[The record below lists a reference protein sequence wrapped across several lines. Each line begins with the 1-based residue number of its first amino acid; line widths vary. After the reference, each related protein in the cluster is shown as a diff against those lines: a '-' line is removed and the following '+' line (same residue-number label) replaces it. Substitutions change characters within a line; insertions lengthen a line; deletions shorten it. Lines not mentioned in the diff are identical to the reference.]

1 MRGVGMTVLAL
12 LALGAGAHTL
22 VWLWLTGSLTVGFSD
37 WVAQQRARGWDVEHA
52 LPRRAGWPFAARLVV
67 PDFRVTGAARVVPQG
82 FAWEAGHIALDLTPR
97 HPERLSLTAEGPQRL
112 RIGATS
118 IPYTAEWLQVLM
130 PLDPAMGSRPTEFRL
145 EGLRASA
152 PDGPVTA
159 ARVLALATP
168 GGADDDAG
176 LRLHLTA
183 SRIVLPPGPDAHP
196 FGRGVE
202 SATADAVLSGPPPS
216 PIPMTVREQAEAW
229 RDGGGRIDLQEVAL
243 RWGPLAGALR
253 MTLRLDAALQ
263 PQGSGRLVLER
274 PSEALGAVAAAGM
287 IDPRAATGAQT
298 MLALVARVPE
308 QGGPPQVDVPVALE
322 RGTVSVAR
330 IPLVRLGPLVWPRT
344 APRIL

>member
-183 SRIVLPPGPDAHP
+183 SRIVLPPGQDAHP
-196 FGRGVE
+196 FGRVVE